1 MSGTKFDDELS
12 GKGVLTKD
20 GREIGKLSDLELD
33 HEEWKVTALV
43 VKLDRDLLET
53 FEMKKPMFGT
63 VALPIPVDYVDA
75 LGDKVMLNKT
85 LEDLVEHAKDLD

>member
-12 GKGVLTKD
+12 GKGVMTKD
-20 GREIGKLSDLELD
+20 GREIGKLSDVEID
-33 HEEWKVTALV
+33 HEEWSVTAFL

-63 VALPIPVDYVDA
+63 VALPIPVDFIGA
-75 LGDKVMLNKT
+75 LGDKLMLEKT
-85 LEDLVEHAKDLD
+85 LEELVEHAKDLD